1 MKFGFL
7 RRHSPASVARERL
20 QLVLLH
26 DRNPRSN
33 SDLIAVLRD
42 EILAVI
48 AKHVRIDSDK
58 VEVKMDRGLRVAT
71 LEIDVEISTSSPA
84 ASSDVRIRNH
94 CTVTSC
100 KSSR

>member
-1 MKFGFL
+1 MKFSFL
-7 RRHSPASVARERL
+7 RRHCPASVARERL

-71 LEIDVEISTSSPA
+71 LEIDVEISTSSSA
-84 ASSDVRIRNH
+84 ALLGR
-94 CTVTSC
+94 
-100 KSSR
+100 